1 MFEKDTDELFE
12 ELKIQ
17 PDVEQ
22 FLAENQTE
30 FTVPLHEYLN
40 KILQEKKL
48 SKKDVVNSVNFDKK
62 HAYHIFSGN
71 KKPSRKKLLAIA
83 RAINLNLDETQYLL
97 RYGGFAI
104 LYPRN
109 PYDAVIISATENNLT
124 LAETELLLEQL
135 GELPL
140 SDLA

>member
-1 MFEKDTDELFE
+1 MYEKDTDQLFE

-17 PDVEQ
+17 PDVEV

-30 FTVPLHEYLN
+30 FTVPLHEYLS
-40 KILQEKKL
+40 KLLQEKNL
-48 SKKDVVNSVNFDKK
+48 SKKDVVHSLNFDKK

-83 RAINLNLDETQYLL
+83 RAMKLNLDETQYLL

-104 LYPRN
+104 LYPRD
-109 PYDAVIISATENNLT
+109 PYDAVIISAIENNLS
-124 LAETELLLEQL
+124 LAETELFLEQL

-140 SDLA
+140 SDRT

>member
-1 MFEKDTDELFE
+1 MHEKDTDQLFE

-17 PDVEQ
+17 PDVEV

-40 KILQEKKL
+40 KLLREKNL
-48 SKKDVVNSVNFDKK
+48 SKKDIVNSINFDKK

-71 KKPSRKKLLAIA
+71 KQPSRKKLLAIA
-83 RAINLNLDETQYLL
+83 RAMNLNLSETQYLL

-104 LYPRN
+104 LYPRD
-109 PYDAVIISATENNLT
+109 PYDAVIISAIENNLS
-124 LAETELLLEQL
+124 LAETELFLEQL

-140 SDLA
+140 SDRR

>member
-1 MFEKDTDELFE
+1 MHEKDTDQLFE

-17 PDVEQ
+17 PDVEV

-40 KILQEKKL
+40 RLLKEKNL
-48 SKKDVVNSVNFDKK
+48 SKKDVVHSLNFDKK

-83 RAINLNLDETQYLL
+83 RAMNLNLTETQYLL

-104 LYPRN
+104 LYPRD
-109 PYDAVIISATENNLT
+109 PYDAVIISAIENNLS
-124 LAETELLLEQL
+124 LAETELFLEQL

-140 SDLA
+140 SDRR

>member
-1 MFEKDTDELFE
+1 MHEKDTDQLFE

-17 PDVEQ
+17 PDVEV

-30 FTVPLHEYLN
+30 FTVPLHKYLN
-40 KILQEKKL
+40 KLLQEKNL
-48 SKKDVVNSVNFDKK
+48 SKKDIVNSIDFDKK

-71 KKPSRKKLLAIA
+71 KQPSRKKLLAIA
-83 RAINLNLDETQYLL
+83 RAMKLNLTETQYLL

-104 LYPRN
+104 LYPRD
-109 PYDAVIISATENNLT
+109 PYDAVIISAIENNLS
-124 LAETELLLEQL
+124 LAETELFLEQL

-140 SDLA
+140 SDRR